1 MKVKMEPEKLIKEQT
16 KILQRLIEKKE
27 IRTIKI
33 NEIEKNIIF
42 RLEGIDKLAK
52 ESENEIKGLFRLI

>member
-1 MKVKMEPEKLIKEQT
+1 MKVKVEPEKLIKEQT

-33 NEIEKNIIF
+33 NETEKNIIF

>member
-1 MKVKMEPEKLIKEQT
+1 MKVKVEPEKLIKEQT